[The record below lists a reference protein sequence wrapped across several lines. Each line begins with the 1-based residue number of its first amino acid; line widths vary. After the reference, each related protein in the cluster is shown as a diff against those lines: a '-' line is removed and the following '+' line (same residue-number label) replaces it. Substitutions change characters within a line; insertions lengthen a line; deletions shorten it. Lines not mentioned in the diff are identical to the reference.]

1 MWRVCGH
8 HADAEKE
15 VQVAGALEVRWLQG
29 RSRRTGSS
37 APPGCLRHQQCG
49 QGAKGISPLPLIQ
62 SGKLCNVWFGRFN
75 NRWFG
80 NLLPI
85 EV

>member
-1 MWRVCGH
+1 MWWVCGH

-15 VQVAGALEVRWLQG
+15 VQVVGALEVRWLQG

-49 QGAKGISPLPLIQ
+49 QGARVIVFFLQGQ
-62 SGKLCNVWFGRFN
+62 
-75 NRWFG
+75 
-80 NLLPI
+80 LLH
-85 EV
+85 

>member
-15 VQVAGALEVRWLQG
+15 VQVEVRWLQG

-75 NRWFG
+75 SRWFG

>member
-29 RSRRTGSS
+29 RSRRIGSS
-37 APPGCLRHQQCG
+37 APSGCLRHQQCG

-75 NRWFG
+75 SRWFV